1 MPSLALPFHAL
12 LLGIID
18 MRLNFIVAGCMRS
31 ARAAAECTVGGSKC
45 REGEEESARARAL
58 ALAAVGEAE
67 RVL

>member
-12 LLGIID
+12 LLEYCRYEIKFYRC
-18 MRLNFIVAGCMRS
+18 RLYAKG
-31 ARAAAECTVGGSKC
+31 RAAAECTVGGSKC